1 MSQSGH
7 FIVIFGILG
16 NLPVDSGENNVE
28 NN

>member
-7 FIVIFGILG
+7 FFVILGILG
-16 NLPVDSGENNVE
+16 NLPVDSGENNAE